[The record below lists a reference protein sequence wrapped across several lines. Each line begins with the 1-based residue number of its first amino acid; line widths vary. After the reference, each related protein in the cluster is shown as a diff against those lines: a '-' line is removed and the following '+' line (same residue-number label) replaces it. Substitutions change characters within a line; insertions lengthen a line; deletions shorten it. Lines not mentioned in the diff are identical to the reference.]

1 MTDKKETE
9 VLFGS
14 KKMSQEDM
22 EDNVNSVFDSV
33 AKKSNTYLA
42 VLFLSCRE
50 QWSAKFKSLR
60 LNSSRGRKR

>member
-33 AKKSNTYLA
+33 AKKYDLMNNLMSFGMHKLWKSKA
-42 VLFLSCRE
+42 
-50 QWSAKFKSLR
+50 FK
-60 LNSSRGRKR
+60 KT